1 MQLTS
6 ILKRTAVAAVAAAAL
21 TGTVT
26 PASAL
31 VFNPGDAVLVIY
43 GNSQEGYLN
52 LGNWNTLRTSGGT
65 FNVSSIL
72 GAAGITGANPVEY
85 TIVGNSGALT
95 PMWFGNN
102 VDISSWST
110 TQKNG
115 VLPNTYNTA
124 LTNWRGQLTNAA
136 DPSRQI
142 YAASDA
148 LSFNTYLDS
157 GDTDTLNGSIPGSR
171 RASTDIDQILYLL
184 ERTGAAGT
192 LAGVQTAFL
201 NSLTGQLIVG
211 NAAPVPVPAAAVL
224 FASGLVGLVGL
235 ARRTMSRLAS

>member
-43 GNSQEGYLN
+43 GNTQEGYLN

-65 FNVSSIL
+65 FNVSTIL
-72 GAAGITGANPVEY
+72 GAAGITGSNPVEY
-85 TIVGNSGALT
+85 TIVGNNGTNT

-102 VDISSWST
+102 ADISAWTST
-110 TQKNG
+110 QRTQLN
-115 VLPNTYNTA
+115 VSAYNNA
-124 LTNWRGQLTNAA
+124 LTNWRGQLSVANVPAQ
-136 DPSRQI
+136 QI
-142 YAASDA
+142 YAASDP
-148 LSFNTYLDS
+148 LSFNTYFDAA
-157 GDTDTLNGSIPGSR
+157 DTDTLAGTIPNGRRGS
-171 RASTDIDQILYLL
+171 SDIDTTLYLL
-184 ERTGAAGT
+184 ERTGVAST